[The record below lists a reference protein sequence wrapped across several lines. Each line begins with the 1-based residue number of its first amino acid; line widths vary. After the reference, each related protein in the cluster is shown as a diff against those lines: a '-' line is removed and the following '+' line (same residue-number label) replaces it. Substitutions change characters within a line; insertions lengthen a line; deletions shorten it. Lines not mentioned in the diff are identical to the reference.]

1 MTNWRYHWAQSS
13 ANETNKKMN
22 TSLACVR
29 RGRDFFGNFS
39 YCLFLIQYL
48 LFSLSFFLSLAN
60 LCRAWN
66 KTLETSRFLLLP
78 SEQSRAEQAVSSFRL
93 MAKLIK
99 TKWRRAVRLTYKLMA
114 RYVQL
119 LASLWEMFRLVTV
132 NVLCWFFFFLIK
144 MRWQIRQE
152 A

>member
-13 ANETNKKMN
+13 ANEANKKMN

-29 RGRDFFGNFS
+29 RGRDFFSNFS

-66 KTLETSRFLLLP
+66 KTLETSRFLFLP
-78 SEQSRAEQAVSSFRL
+78 SEQSRAGCVKLQANGKINKNK
-93 MAKLIK
+93 MASRCQIN
-99 TKWRRAVRLTYKLMA
+99 
-114 RYVQL
+114 VQTDGPL
-119 LASLWEMFRLVTV
+119 CAIVGLVMR
-132 NVLCWFFFFLIK
+132 NVQACYC
-144 MRWQIRQE
+144 
-152 A
+152 